1 MDVLAT
7 TMAAAA
13 EAGEVVEVIALP
25 PLLLPPTST
34 RLGVAHQN
42 MRPAIFLLELVCHAV
57 AQSSR
62 APGMSKGCCAL
73 GLGGAILVRCETVHF
88 DIA

>member
-25 PLLLPPTST
+25 LLLPPTST

-42 MRPAIFLLELVCHAV
+42 MRPAILLLELVCHAV

>member
-13 EAGEVVEVIALP
+13 EAGEVVEVIAL